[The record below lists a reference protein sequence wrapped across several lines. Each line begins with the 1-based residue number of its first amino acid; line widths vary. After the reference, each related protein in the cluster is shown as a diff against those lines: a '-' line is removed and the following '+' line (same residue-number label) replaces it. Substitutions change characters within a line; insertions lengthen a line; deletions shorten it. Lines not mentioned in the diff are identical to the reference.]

1 MFSQNQVHVLNED
14 NIIARKCLG
23 LFLVYAFIRHINIFL
38 IWRRME
44 LSFSYLKVKY
54 YHVYV
59 NLL

>member
-14 NIIARKCLG
+14 KITARKCLG
-23 LFLVYAFIRHINIFL
+23 LVYVFNRHFNIFL